1 MVLLLSGLISV
12 ALNNHRVQWAAY
24 DRFIAPELSK
34 YDLSLDFEGFSF
46 EFPNHLHFEPMVLHY
61 EGERV
66 LGIGSFHIQSMSLG
80 KQLIIDQITLD
91 SLHVYPSLNSEI
103 LSNLISEF
111 NTDATDKEPT
121 SFKSSIPVAIG
132 KVSLERLTT
141 HLDSLDQGFALLIN
155 DLNLH
160 EELSFSLAEL
170 QVNSEH
176 ADGVLMVQEAHIS
189 SSEDLKANARIEVDR
204 MFSFESSVSIDSGA
218 LSAKYE
224 LDLDDRLFEELSI
237 ENLVQ
242 WNWLASNVHIDG
254 SLKGT
259 LDSLELAN
267 HFFSPWYS
275 GTFYATYETSFDQ
288 GALSLKL
295 KPSAKLF
302 EKEPL
307 EEWSIPDEF
316 NVRELDFS
324 CDYNA
329 GEFSEL
335 SCKVLSHAG
344 VIRLNT
350 KSLSS
355 PLFGAVQL
363 ANLNDLSVSALA
375 GNFILEPSINQV
387 VEGSN
392 YHANATVRSI
402 SRNGLTI
409 EGLTMAYWHSLTDS
423 IWLSSLD
430 TAFDAEAHVVIGPSS
445 YKGNVAINNIFLP
458 LVDSSL
464 ASSNLQTQVHFDF
477 SEKEASVIANHTYLH
492 FPTQSYWF
500 NSVEYTHEL
509 GRKSV
514 YNLNSDLGT
523 VTVQGNWKKEELPK
537 LGGMILDQIA
547 GDTTGAYWGVS
558 SFQWSIDLNQLDVI
572 EPLLKSH
579 DFAVRSVVCNG
590 LYNGP
595 KKRWSLNMQSP
606 YLATPWFELNNVYIN
621 GIQSN
626 EYEDIKLSFNS
637 ASIQGVDIDSL
648 FVWTNGMVHDRVFD
662 GYIILPD
669 SIPYTIDFQGKYAQE
684 RAELKQF
691 EMNIGASKF
700 ELESPSKISW
710 SSDEI
715 KVTPLSFSGLDGRI
729 TLFGKVPLLSE
740 SKGQLNLQ
748 VTRLHSAPLNYL
760 IRQPDVRLGGHVDA
774 QAMLTYSGLGSIM
787 RGSITYDDFTLNE
800 EHLGDLFINGEYNTA
815 ETEFVGDIS
824 LNNNG
829 LSSLKANAYYRANE
843 DSLRLD
849 GRLRSFSIA
858 PFNDFLGGVLD
869 DLAGD
874 ISGRLSAQ
882 GSSKDW
888 ELAGSLNVNDVV
900 FRIPTI
906 GSTFKIDRSVLSCN
920 ERAFLLDTTT
930 IYNIVDS
937 SEAIIWGGLL
947 HNRFYNLALNIGMN
961 TDSLLGVHMVRDVDQ
976 YFYGDAIA
984 RGTMLLSG
992 PLEQLN
998 LSLNVKTLEG
1008 TDFKIPLDNPTSV
1021 EAPSFL
1027 KFVGVN
1033 ESESYTDT
1041 TSVNDQIREYFTTD
1055 IQIQATDNARL
1066 ELVLDEVLGDII
1078 SAYGSG
1084 NMRMKILE
1092 DESLEL
1098 YGLYTVSK
1106 GDYLFTLQ
1114 NIVNKPF
1121 ELIPGGTILWSG
1133 DLYEAELDLRA
1144 KYSLRSELGDLLS
1157 NPNYNGDKVDVDL
1170 IIHLTGPLMTP
1181 EIGFEIELPNSPSSY
1196 QEELNR
1202 HFLGADQINYQ
1213 AFSLLMLGSFYQ
1225 QNMGVQEQFDLQGS
1239 VSNTT
1244 SEVLVSQFG
1253 NWLAAGLGDY
1263 VDVELDYTRGVNP
1276 LDNFGTTYGDQINL
1290 GVGKDFLNGR
1300 LRINSSL
1307 DVPVGQGQSSSL
1319 LLGDTEMIYK
1329 VRKDGTIVIKAFNR
1343 SNRFDPLMQSSG
1355 PYTQGVGIQ
1364 FKKDFENWPGQ
1375 TSETKMDTPQSD
1387 Q

>member
-1 MVLLLSGLISV
+1 MAGLLSV
-12 ALNNHRVQWAAY
+12 TLNNNRVQLAAF
-24 DRFIAPELSK
+24 DRFVAPELSK
-34 YDLSLDFEGFSF
+34 YGISLEFEGFDY
-46 EFPNHLHFEPMVLHY
+46 EFPNHLNFKPMFMRY
-61 EGERV
+61 NGERI
-66 LGIGSFHIQSMSLG
+66 LEIGAVHIQSMSLG
-80 KQLIIDQITLD
+80 KQIVIDQITLD
-91 SLHVYPSLNSEI
+91 SLHVYPSLNSVI
-103 LSNLISEF
+103 LSNLLSEF
-111 NTDATDKEPT
+111 NTDATDTEPT
-121 SFKSSIPVAIG
+121 SFQSSIPVAIG
-132 KVSLERLTT
+132 KVSLGRLTT
-141 HLDSLDQGFALLIN
+141 HLDSLDQGFALVVN
-155 DLNLH
+155 DLKLR
-160 EELSFSLAEL
+160 EELSFSQAEL
-170 QVNSEH
+170 QVKSEY
-176 ADGVLMVQEAHIS
+176 ADGVLLVQEAHIS
-189 SSEDLKANARIEVDR
+189 STENLRANARLEVDR
-204 MFSFESSVSIDSGA
+204 MFSMESSVRVDSRT
-218 LSAKYE
+218 LDVKYE
-224 LDLDDRLFEELSI
+224 LDANSSLFEELSS
-237 ENLVQ
+237 ENMAD
-242 WNWLASNVHIDG
+242 WKWLASNVHIDG
-254 SLKGT
+254 TLKGSV
-259 LDSLELAN
+259 DSLELAN
-267 HFFSPWYS
+267 HFLSPWYS
-275 GTFYATYETSFDQ
+275 GSIVATYMTSIDRGGVSF
-288 GALSLKL
+288 KL
-295 KPSAKLF
+295 KPSARLF
-302 EKEPL
+302 ENEPL
-307 EEWSIPDEF
+307 DQWPILDEF
-316 NVRELDFS
+316 NVREMDFS
-324 CDYNA
+324 CDYQA
-329 GEFSEL
+329 GEFGEL
-335 SCKVLSHAG
+335 RCKVLSDAG

-350 KSLSS
+350 ESLSS
-355 PLFGAVQL
+355 PLFGIIEFTELPELPVTTL
-363 ANLNDLSVSALA
+363 T
-375 GNFILEPSINQV
+375 GNFKLEPSFNQIV
-387 VEGSN
+387 KGAD
-392 YHANATVRSI
+392 YHANATIRSI

-409 EGLTMAYWHSLTDS
+409 EGLTMAYWHSLKDS

-430 TAFDAEAHVVIGPSS
+430 TACDAEAHVVIGPSE
-445 YKGNVAINNIFLP
+445 YKGNVLINNIFLP
-458 LVDSSL
+458 LIDSSL
-464 ASSNLQTQVHFDF
+464 AYSNLQTEFHFNF
-477 SEKEASVIANHTYLH
+477 SEQEGEVVANHTYLH
-492 FPTQSYWF
+492 FPTQSFWF

-523 VTVQGNWKKEELPK
+523 IEVKGNWKEEELPN
-537 LGGMILDQIA
+537 LGGMILDQIS
-547 GDTTGAYWGVS
+547 GDTTDAYWGVS

-579 DFAVRSVVCNG
+579 DFSVKSVVCNG

-595 KKRWSLNMQSP
+595 KKRWSLNLQSP
-606 YLATPWFELNNVYIN
+606 YLATPWFELNNLYVN

-626 EYEDIKLSFNS
+626 EYEDIKLTFNS
-637 ASIQGVDIDSL
+637 ASIEGVDIDTLSI
-648 FVWTNGMVHDRVFD
+648 WTNGLVQDRVFD

-691 EMNIGASKF
+691 EMNVGASKF
-700 ELESPSKISW
+700 ELESPSKILW

-715 KVTPLSFSGLDGRI
+715 KVSPLSFSGPEGRI
-729 TLFGKVPLLSE
+729 TLFGKVPLFSAK
-740 SKGQLNLQ
+740 KGQLNLQ
-748 VTRLHSAPLNYL
+748 VTGLHSAPLNYL
-760 IRQPDVRLGGHVDA
+760 IRQPDLRLGGQVDA
-774 QAMLTYSGLGSIM
+774 QAILTYSSLGSIV
-787 RGSITYDDFTLNE
+787 RGSISYRDFTLNE
-800 EHLGDLFINGEYNTA
+800 ELLGNLLINGSFDNA
-815 ETEFVGDIS
+815 ESEFTGDIS
-824 LNNNG
+824 LNNHG
-829 LSSLKANAYYRANE
+829 LNALKANAYYRAHD

-849 GRLRSFSIA
+849 GRIRSFSIA

-869 DLAGD
+869 DLTGN
-874 ISGRLSAQ
+874 ISGRLTAQ

-888 ELAGSLNVNDVV
+888 ELDGNLNVNDVV

-906 GSTFKIDRSVLSCN
+906 GSTFKIDKGILSCN

-930 IYNIVDS
+930 INNIVDS

-947 HNRFYNLALNIGMN
+947 HNRFDNLALNIGMN

-976 YFYGDAIA
+976 YFYGDAVA

-1021 EAPSFL
+1021 EAASFL
-1027 KFVGVN
+1027 KFVGAN
-1033 ESESYTDT
+1033 ERESYTDT

-1114 NIVNKPF
+1114 NIINKPF

-1144 KYSLRSELGDLLS
+1144 KYSLRSELGDFIT
-1157 NPNYNGDKVDVDL
+1157 NPSYNGDKVDVDL

-1181 EIGFEIELPNSPSSY
+1181 EIGFEIELPSSPSSY

-1225 QNMGVQEQFDLQGS
+1225 QNMGVQEQFNLQGS

-1290 GVGKDFLNGR
+1290 GVGKDFFNGR

-1375 TSETKMDTPQSD
+1375 TSETKIDTLQSD